1 MDRLKDGGR
10 NGGRVYISYNFSR
23 TEDRVRQKEWEGRA
37 QENNIKEGRENAE
50 REGKEMR
57 RRSRITGE
65 MERNARGEG
74 GKERE
79 GTRMPPLLSHY
90 PIVSIRASAQ
100 PRPQLGSVPA
110 VFSDQSKGERDKVLR
125 LLIPLTSSFR
135 INKDN
140 FILKLMEV

>member
-1 MDRLKDGGR
+1 MGGR
-10 NGGRVYISYNFSR
+10 NGDRVYKCYVLSQ
-23 TEDRVRQKEWEGRA
+23 ECERQEERAKE
-37 QENNIKEGRENAE
+37 NDIKEGRCGRENTE

-65 MERNARGEG
+65 KERNARGEG

-90 PIVSIRASAQ
+90 PIVSIRACAQ

-125 LLIPLTSSFR
+125 LFIPLTSSFG

-140 FILKLMEV
+140 FVLKLMEV